1 MSDGSLAEQL
11 IANMEHSGGGFVPAG
26 FHTDDLG
33 YWVEDDIQKDE
44 SRLAQYLLFRIRKTS
59 PSVYKID
66 DWMFHEHE
74 LLERGNVDQMLSLI
88 RSPKIKITKSIAIWL
103 YDKLYEVAPYLERR
117 YMIVSDRYIFDT
129 YLGIMVPIE
138 KFNTR
143 FITQN
148 DLRSKEIMEKKK

>member
-1 MSDGSLAEQL
+1 MGDGNLADRL
-11 IANMEHSGGGFVPAG
+11 IANMERGGGDFAPAG
-26 FHTDDLG
+26 FYVDDLG
-33 YWVEDDIQKDE
+33 CWVEDNIQKDE
-44 SRLAQYLLFRIRKTS
+44 SRLAQYLLFRIRKIS

-74 LLERGNVDQMLSLI
+74 LLERGNTDQMLSLVH
-88 RSPKIKITKSIAIWL
+88 SPKIKITKSVAIWL

-117 YMIVSDRYIFDT
+117 FVIVSDKYIFDT
-129 YLGIMVPIE
+129 YLGVMVPIE

-148 DLRSKEIMEKKK
+148 DSRSKAIMEKKK